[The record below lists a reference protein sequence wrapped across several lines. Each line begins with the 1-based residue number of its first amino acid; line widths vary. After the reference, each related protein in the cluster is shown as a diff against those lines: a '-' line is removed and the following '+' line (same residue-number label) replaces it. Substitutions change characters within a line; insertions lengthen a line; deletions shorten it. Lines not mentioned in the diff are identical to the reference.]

1 VVMWLPVSVPQLS
14 TAIVALLSSRRHAGA
29 LAYISGS
36 LGTPIGADL
45 LDFNTVRGLGAPVAS
60 VGGAGTFGIFLTGI
74 LGVLLAVIFGRA
86 MVRKAARAT
95 EKCRPA
101 ALNCSQFR
109 TPSALFLAVTVALP
123 VSGQE
128 GVSCSAAKSA
138 DCTYATVAGGGE
150 PRPIG
155 GSRCR
160 EQQVP
165 SIPILWHLPGSRVEM
180 GEARQIDP
188 RKVPFL
194 GECVFRPPDR
204 RRAADC

>member
-1 VVMWLPVSVPQLS
+1 VFVPPLS

-95 EKCRPA
+95 EKCRPGRPE
-101 ALNCSQFR
+101 L
-109 TPSALFLAVTVALP
+109 LAVSHTLG
-123 VSGQE
+123 S
-128 GVSCSAAKSA
+128 
-138 DCTYATVAGGGE
+138 
-150 PRPIG
+150 I
-155 GSRCR
+155 SRCYSSTAGKR
-160 EQQVP
+160 
-165 SIPILWHLPGSRVEM
+165 
-180 GEARQIDP
+180 ARG
-188 RKVPFL
+188 RFL
-194 GECVFRPPDR
+194 
-204 RRAADC
+204 